1 MEPIP
6 AYLAPV
12 LTGDRHTPAYAAVQ
26 TRAARLATLPADRAL
41 RLVQVALQTGRDNPR
56 DLNAVGW
63 LLLHP
68 EYRQPGGVAL

>member
-6 AYLAPV
+6 AYLAPT
-12 LTGDRHTPAYAAVQ
+12 LLDDRATPAYYATQA
-26 TRAARLATLPADRAL
+26 RAARLAALPEDRAL
-41 RLVQVALQTGRDNPR
+41 RLVQLALQTRRENPR

-68 EYRQPGGVAL
+68 EHQAPGGQR

>member
-12 LTGDRHTPAYAAVQ
+12 LIGDRATPAYAAVQ
-26 TRAARLATLPADRAL
+26 ARAARLAGLPADRAL
-41 RLVQVALQTGRDNPR
+41 RLVQLALQTGRTNPR

-68 EYRQPGGVAL
+68 ANQQGGVTL